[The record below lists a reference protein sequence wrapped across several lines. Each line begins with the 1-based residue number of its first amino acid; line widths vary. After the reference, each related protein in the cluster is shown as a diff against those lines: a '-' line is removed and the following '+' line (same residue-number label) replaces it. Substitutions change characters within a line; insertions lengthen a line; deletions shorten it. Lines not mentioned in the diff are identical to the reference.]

1 MGLAEPNTIEVEVAF
16 SPRAGEVQRST
27 LVLPVGATVAQALER
42 TGWKLPEG
50 LKIGVWGRL
59 CEVSDVLRDRDR
71 VELYRALT
79 VDPKEARRKRYRSRR
94 GEATA
99 AGAPDKAAKPA
110 A

>member
-1 MGLAEPNTIEVEVAF
+1 
-16 SPRAGEVQRST
+16 
-27 LVLPVGATVAQALER
+27 
-42 TGWKLPEG
+42 
-50 LKIGVWGRL
+50 L

-79 VDPKEARRKRYRSRR
+79 VDPKESRRKRYRSRR